1 MFPNKINGDG
11 QIKESCLSLLF
22 DASGEFLMVDINIR
36 WPPTLTLMPVIFF
49 YDVQN
54 PDTRWKKY
62 AAGTVGD
69 GFEEGV
75 GWMEGSGWF
84 FLCHTPY
91 IEEQH

>member
-1 MFPNKINGDG
+1 
-11 QIKESCLSLLF
+11 
-22 DASGEFLMVDINIR
+22 
-36 WPPTLTLMPVIFF
+36 MPVIFF

-75 GWMEGSGWF
+75 GWMEGSG
-84 FLCHTPY
+84 
-91 IEEQH
+91 